1 MLPVLSTKDT
11 VSILTVSLNEM
22 MNPFVL
28 LHDKPQK
35 KKKKKK
41 KERNLSGL
49 KQQPFSQLSS
59 ERIIWNIPPGELG
72 VVLSRPHCVSSYTCR
87 MADHRLF

>member
-35 KKKKKK
+35 KKKEE
-41 KERNLSGL
+41 ERE
-49 KQQPFSQLSS
+49 KSQWFKTTA
-59 ERIIWNIPPGELG
+59 I
-72 VVLSRPHCVSSYTCR
+72 
-87 MADHRLF
+87 